1 MVGKLGH
8 FGAFLTALACLFCA
22 RVVAAEPFV
31 LPGTGS
37 QSLTLYSSADFVAV
51 EPALRAYQERKPQLT
66 IIYHEL
72 LSQEIHARVLEEE
85 SATADVVWSS
95 AMDLQMKLVHDGYAR
110 RFVPDAK
117 NSLPDWSHWRDEA
130 WAVSVEP
137 AVMVYNRTA
146 FEGLDVPQTRES
158 LLSWLRA
165 DDDRAFQAVGT
176 YDIERSGFGLLL
188 AARDADQSRDFWTL
202 VQALGAN
209 QVELYS
215 SSSGL
220 IERVAEGKLALAY
233 NVIGSYAAQRA
244 ETAANLGVIM
254 PKDYTL
260 VISRVAFIPFAAVNP
275 GAGEDFLNFLLSR
288 EGQQILNDEVGFPAV
303 HKDVDWN
310 STLFPENGL
319 TRRYLEPMDVDTR
332 LLVYLDQARRENVI
346 RQWRKALGGP
356 L

>member
-1 MVGKLGH
+1 M
-8 FGAFLTALACLFCA
+8 
-22 RVVAAEPFV
+22 
-31 LPGTGS
+31 
-37 QSLTLYSSADFVAV
+37 
-51 EPALRAYQERKPQLT
+51 
-66 IIYHEL
+66 
-72 LSQEIHARVLEEE
+72 
-85 SATADVVWSS
+85 
-95 AMDLQMKLVHDGYAR
+95 
-110 RFVPDAK
+110 
-117 NSLPDWSHWRDEA
+117 
-130 WAVSVEP
+130 
-137 AVMVYNRTA
+137 
-146 FEGLDVPQTRES
+146 
-158 LLSWLRA
+158 
-165 DDDRAFQAVGT
+165 GT